1 MAKPEKKAMLPR
13 LDLFREKNLGRR
25 RGGRV
30 EGGEVVSV
38 ERWAGTSPEPSGL
51 WLASERASRER
62 DLPHGGPRAD
72 DHRDATEKEEVAHG
86 KETSVEEEQASQK
99 HEEHPE
105 PREPEAYLSSVVQ
118 QHIARRLVGAVRCG
132 AVRLALSLSLAA
144 PSEFF

>member
-51 WLASERASRER
+51 WLASETYLTVDR
-62 DLPHGGPRAD
+62 GPMIIVTPLR
-72 DHRDATEKEEVAHG
+72 K
-86 KETSVEEEQASQK
+86 
-99 HEEHPE
+99 
-105 PREPEAYLSSVVQ
+105 
-118 QHIARRLVGAVRCG
+118 RRLPMARKP
-132 AVRLALSLSLAA
+132 LSKKNKHPRNMKNTPNPVSPRPIFRRSSSNIL
-144 PSEFF
+144 PVV